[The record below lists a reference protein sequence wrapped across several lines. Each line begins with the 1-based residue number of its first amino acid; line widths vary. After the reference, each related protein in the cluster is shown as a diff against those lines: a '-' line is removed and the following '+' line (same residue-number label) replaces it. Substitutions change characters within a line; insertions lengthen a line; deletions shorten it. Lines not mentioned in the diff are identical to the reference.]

1 MGQRPR
7 KAKAAS
13 RIFEKNSHRRVEL
26 FVDKRASA
34 ARSVSML
41 DSLLPARRGP
51 VRAVEDV
58 PANSGRSSAGDTTST
73 SSYVETGSAAEKIVT
88 IVTEPLHSL
97 LEKVTG
103 KPKNTVDFWSLDVE
117 GSEAGILQNTDFS
130 KVEVGVMLIEMNK
143 TPENNATIKKIMREK
158 GFRDVGTS
166 KYNEGRG
173 VEALDHVFVN
183 DEYFRSRNV
192 KAPGTSGGPMLASLV
207 GTPGAGPQSGNCQ
220 SDGGQSSFLE
230 SQSSFVDELGTSTT
244 SAGLVSSTRN
254 AVDSSGSAAD
264 LSAPFH
270 HFTPARDLL
279 EIVSRGEVVE
289 GKRTP

>member
-1 MGQRPR
+1 MSSLVEQHADVSQHNIP
-7 KAKAAS
+7 
-13 RIFEKNSHRRVEL
+13 RIFEKNSIPHRRVEL
-26 FVDKRASA
+26 LKTRASP
-34 ARSVSML
+34 ST
-41 DSLLPARRGP
+41 SLL
-51 VRAVEDV
+51 EK
-58 PANSGRSSAGDTTST
+58 
-73 SSYVETGSAAEKIVT
+73 TGSAAEQIVT

-103 KPKNTVDFWSLDVE
+103 KHKNTVDFWSLDVE

-183 DEYFRSRNV
+183 DEYFRKRNV

-207 GTPGAGPQSGNCQ
+207 GTPGAGPESGNCQ
-220 SDGGQSSFLE
+220 SDGAGGQSSFSE
-230 SQSSFVDELGTSTT
+230 PQSLFVDELGTSTST
-244 SAGLVSSTRN
+244 GLVSSTRN
-254 AVDSSGSAAD
+254 AD
-264 LSAPFH
+264 
-270 HFTPARDLL
+270 R
-279 EIVSRGEVVE
+279 
-289 GKRTP
+289 